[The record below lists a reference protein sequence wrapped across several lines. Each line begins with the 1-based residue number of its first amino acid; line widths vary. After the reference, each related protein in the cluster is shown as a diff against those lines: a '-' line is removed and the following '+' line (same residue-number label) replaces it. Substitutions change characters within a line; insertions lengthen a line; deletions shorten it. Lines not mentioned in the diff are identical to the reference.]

1 MENNKVPKK
10 DIFMAGILK
19 ENPILTLFLGL
30 CSTLAITTN
39 ITNALGMG
47 ISVIVILVLSNFIVS
62 LIRNITPDAIRI
74 PVYIVIIAT
83 LVKVLELFMQAYV
96 YPLYSALGTFLALI
110 VVNCIILGRAEAF
123 AAKNTP
129 LDSIVDGLGM
139 GIGYT
144 IVIFIISFVRQVLS
158 TGVLSLVNPLTSDTL
173 FSINLIPAD
182 FTIPL
187 FGDPAGAF
195 LTFAVLIALA
205 TAYQDNQSKKQMA
218 AERAARRKGAN

>member
-74 PVYIVIIAT
+74 PAYIVIIAT